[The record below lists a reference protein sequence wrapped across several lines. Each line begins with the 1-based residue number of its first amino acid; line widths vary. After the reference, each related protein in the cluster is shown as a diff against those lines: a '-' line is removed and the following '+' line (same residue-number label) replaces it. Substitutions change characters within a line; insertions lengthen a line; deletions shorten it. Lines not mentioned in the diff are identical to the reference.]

1 MSVASELRRAAAAY
15 PAMLRAGLAGAIAY
29 RAEMIVWMLTTTM
42 PLVSLSLWS
51 AVAENGQ
58 VGRYSQ
64 RDFAVYFIAVLL
76 VRQLTSSWVVW
87 ELNFE
92 IRQGVLAQR
101 LLKPM
106 HPLWYYSASN
116 LGALPLRVVLCS
128 PLVVLSAVMFDAL
141 PLPGDVASAIV
152 FVPALLGAWLLNF
165 FAMALVGSLA
175 FFVESSLGIFD
186 FYLFAFV
193 LLSGYIVP
201 LDLFPEVVRRV
212 TYWLPFRYSVAY
224 PVEIATGTVQG
235 AEMWRQLA
243 IQWAFVAG
251 LAAGALAVF
260 RVGVRRFAAFGG

>member
-1 MSVASELRRAAAAY
+1 MSAGSELRRAAMAY
-15 PAMLRAGLAGAIAY
+15 PAMLRAGFAGAIAY

-51 AVAENGQ
+51 AVASSGD

-101 LLKPM
+101 LLKPL

-128 PLVVLSAVMFDAL
+128 PLVIASAALLDAL
-141 PLPGDVASAIV
+141 PLPGTPAGAIA
-152 FVPALLGAWLLNF
+152 FCAALTGAWLINF
-165 FAMALVGSLA
+165 LVMALVGSLA
-175 FFVESSLGIFD
+175 FFVESSLAIFD

-193 LLSGYIVP
+193 LLSGYLVP
-201 LDLFPEVVRRV
+201 LDLFPPAVRAA
-212 TYWLPFRYSVAY
+212 TYWLPFRYTVAF
-224 PVEIATGTVQG
+224 PVEIATGALEGREVL
-235 AEMWRQLA
+235 RQLA
-243 IQWAFVAG
+243 IQWSFVALLG
-251 LAAGALAVF
+251 VSTLLVF
-260 RVGVRRFAAFGG
+260 RAGVRRFAAFGG

>member
-1 MSVASELRRAAAAY
+1 MRLASELSRGLSAY

-42 PLVSLSLWS
+42 PLVSLALWS
-51 AVAENGQ
+51 AVAENGD

-101 LLKPM
+101 LLKPL

-116 LGALPLRVVLCS
+116 LGALPLRIALCA
-128 PLVVLSAVMFDAL
+128 PLVVISAMAFDAL
-141 PLPGDVASAIV
+141 PLPRTAGAAVV
-152 FVPALLGAWLLNF
+152 FCAALLGAWLINF
-165 FAMALVGSLA
+165 FVMALVGALA
-175 FFVESSLGIFD
+175 FFVESSLAIFD

-201 LDLFPEVVRRV
+201 LDLFPEGVRAA
-212 TYWLPFRYSVAY
+212 TSFLPFRYVVAF
-224 PVEIATGTVQG
+224 PVEIATGAISSG
-235 AEMWRQLA
+235 EMLRQLA

-251 LAAGALAVF
+251 FAVGALAVF
-260 RVGVRRFAAFGG
+260 RSGARRFAAFGG